1 MREMDELF
9 GYGNVEDEEAVKKF
23 YSPKGKSYDGH

>member
-9 GYGNVEDEEAVKKF
+9 GYGNVEDKASITKF
-23 YSPKGKSYDGH
+23 YSPDGKSYDGH